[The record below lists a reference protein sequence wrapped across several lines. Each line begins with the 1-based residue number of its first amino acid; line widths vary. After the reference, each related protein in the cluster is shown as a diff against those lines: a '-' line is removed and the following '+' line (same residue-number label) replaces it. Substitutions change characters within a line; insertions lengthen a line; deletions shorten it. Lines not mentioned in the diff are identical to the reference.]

1 MGHLSFFDNRTKH
14 AFRMS
19 FLGLTGVLLVT
30 LNAFGSPFPA
40 TGSALL
46 SPQKGL
52 FFISQGF
59 HLSAQKGWIMENN
72 LTFTS
77 MEHPSAKFSVKEDT
91 LPTNLSLETYAK
103 RWMKDY
109 TSYGFDFLG
118 SRSFSNTGLGN
129 KVVKGLVVDLLHKS
143 SDKQLRQVIFLK
155 KRQAVILTCVDQKSE
170 FEKTLTDCNQ
180 MIRTFEWTDSI
191 HPKAF

>member
-1 MGHLSFFDNRTKH
+1 MGGLNFFRHSRNLALSLV
-14 AFRMS
+14 
-19 FLGLTGVLLVT
+19 FLLSGLA

-46 SPQKGL
+46 SPEKGL
-52 FFISQGF
+52 FFISRGF
-59 HLSAQKGWIMENN
+59 RLSAQKGWVMEDP
-72 LTFTS
+72 LTLTS
-77 MEHPSAKFSVKEDT
+77 PQHPSAKFSIKEDT
-91 LPTNLSLETYAK
+91 LPTDLTLETYAK

-118 SRSFSNTGLGN
+118 SRPFANPGLGHQMM
-129 KVVKGLVVDLLHKS
+129 KGLVVDLLHKS

-170 FEKTLTDCNQ
+170 FDKTLTDCNQ
-180 MIRTFEWTDSI
+180 MIRSFEWTNSI